1 MKIIYQIVSV
11 TVLLLFLGA
20 SGVDCLVPNARMSA
34 SEKACCQQMAGQ
46 CDMGMASK
54 HLCCQKMVQ
63 RHDEADLKDLS
74 HVASS
79 TLSLQVATPEQG
91 LSTNV
96 SIPLFNVLQKL
107 GGPPHDSPAL
117 SVEILRI

>member
-1 MKIIYQIVSV
+1 
-11 TVLLLFLGA
+11 
-20 SGVDCLVPNARMSA
+20 
-34 SEKACCQQMAGQ
+34 
-46 CDMGMASK
+46 MGMASK
-54 HLCCQKMVQ
+54 HPCCQKMVQ

-79 TLSLQVATPEQG
+79 TLSLQVATPKQG
-91 LSTNV
+91 LSTSV
-96 SIPLFNVLQKL
+96 SIPLFNVLQQL